1 MSVFQTLQPTDIY
14 LYKRH
19 LAQNMLKQY
28 EAFMENRAQL
38 KLLLVRSLGEVTYF
52 PFPFHIA

>member
-1 MSVFQTLQPTDIY
+1 MFQTLQPTDIY